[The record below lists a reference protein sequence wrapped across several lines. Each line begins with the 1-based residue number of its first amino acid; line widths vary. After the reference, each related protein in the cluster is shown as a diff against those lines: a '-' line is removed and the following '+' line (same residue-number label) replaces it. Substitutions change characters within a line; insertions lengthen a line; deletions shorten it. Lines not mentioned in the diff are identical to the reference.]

1 MCVKKTKF
9 RNKATMNPLNPKE
22 EKEIMKDILLS
33 NITLYSPKEIAQAI
47 KEGIVSYEEVEEVL
61 TPSNG

>member
-1 MCVKKTKF
+1 
-9 RNKATMNPLNPKE
+9 MNPLNPKE

-47 KEGIVSYEEVEEVL
+47 KEGIVSYEEVEEIL

>member
-1 MCVKKTKF
+1 MCVKNTKF
-9 RNKATMNPLNPKE
+9 RNTTIKPLSPKE

-47 KEGIVSYEEVEEVL
+47 KEEIVSYEEVEEVL
-61 TPSNG
+61 TTSNG